1 MGNTTAR
8 VSRSVGS
15 WFKCAAHR
23 RRTPAAERL
32 VGPRPPRA
40 GDLLGTR
47 AVGVDEGTGRR
58 LEVSVAGKVGAEGGE
73 REVAGRDRGL
83 LRQCAGA
90 SGRRLRRGCARTG
103 TRRPGCSRPGA
114 CAMRGRRVHG
124 RATIVLGAVVRIR
137 GRGQAEGGADGEVEF
152 AGSVQ
157 DTGVL
162 VLEMPPPATRSS
174 PASARYVRAR
184 GGASA
189 PAAPPTLIVAQV
201 MSRVAVAHESSS
213 EHGRERSE

>member
-1 MGNTTAR
+1 MGNVAAR

-23 RRTPAAERL
+23 RRTLAAERL

-40 GDLLGTR
+40 GDLVGTR

-73 REVAGRDRGL
+73 RELAGRDRGL
-83 LRQCAGA
+83 LRQCAGVSA
-90 SGRRLRRGCARTG
+90 RRLRRGCARTG
-103 TRRPGCSRPGA
+103 TRRLGCSRPGA
-114 CAMRGRRVHG
+114 CAMRGRRAHG

-162 VLEMPPPATRSS
+162 VLEMPPPATRSIPS
-174 PASARYVRAR
+174 IGEVCPSSGGRIRPRRASHAHRCAGHVPCRR
-184 GGASA
+184 GTRIKLRTR
-189 PAAPPTLIVAQV
+189 P
-201 MSRVAVAHESSS
+201 
-213 EHGRERSE
+213 

>member
-1 MGNTTAR
+1 MGNVAAR

-103 TRRPGCSRPGA
+103 TRSPGCSRPGA
-114 CAMRGRRVHG
+114 CAMRGRRAHG

-137 GRGQAEGGADGEVEF
+137 GRGQAQGGADGEVEF

-162 VLEMPPPATRSS
+162 VLEMPPATRSS

-189 PAAPPTLIVAQV
+189 PAAPPTLMVAQV
-201 MSRVAVAHESSS
+201 MSRAAVAHESSS